1 MADISVF
8 DSIDSI
14 ESPES
19 IPLTLYLHEV
29 QSGRWQDQVLQV
41 RAISDKKRRD
51 TVKKSLPGVTF
62 SGLFSKRKDDCLIQH
77 SGFICIDIDDLDEDV
92 EAFKEILI
100 KDRYVYSCFTSVSG
114 TGLRVLFRIASQHH
128 RESYYGISDYLR
140 KHYGL
145 ITDPQSMVPSRSFYI
160 TYDPFLYL
168 ASGVVPVFTDYP
180 KEIKHQKTENFAF
193 AEDDFFN
200 ILNQIETKRINL
212 CDSYQDWLKIGFALS
227 NKFGENG
234 RDYYHIV
241 SSMSEKYN
249 IRQCDKQYTYC
260 IRHKAMNVATIATF
274 YWYCKQAGLQITS
287 ERTQKIRKITVTGKS
302 AGLRKEQIV
311 ENLKKFENIQGEDVP
326 KIVADIFETSTG
338 ISQDDNLIDQ
348 LEAYLNNNYIFKRDE
363 ISKAIEKFPGRQRI
377 DQVEFNSIW
386 KSAKRVLK
394 LVDYQLFDR
403 VMNSN
408 FIPNYNPLWDY
419 FQELGGEWKNPV
431 LPHFAVEN
439 QVFETPLLDAFAST
453 IINDNPAHTAYFI
466 KKWVVSIVASAFK
479 SHSPLV
485 LILTGRQ
492 NTGKTEWFRR
502 LLPKEL
508 REPVDYYAESKLEK
522 DKDDELLMCSKLII
536 MDDEFGGKGKNE
548 YEKFKTLTSKQIFS
562 IRPPYGRM
570 SVDYMRLA
578 VLAGTSNFSEVLSD
592 PTGNRRIIPI
602 SVGDTNKNLY
612 NSINKRDLFKEA
624 YEILNNGFDWR
635 IISKSDVEYLN
646 HNSEKYQTISE
657 ESELIEKL
665 YIPSEEDLW
674 LTATE
679 IKIELDYI
687 AQRSRLTVDKVGK
700 QLRKLGFPQRSFYNS
715 DTKNSTRKWGVKKRP
730 GEGSPNHNSVNP
742 VYIPPDTDK
751 SIPF

>member
-145 ITDPQSMVPSRSFYI
+145 ITDPQSMVPSRSFYV
-160 TYDPFLYL
+160 TYDPFLYI

-249 IRQCDKQYTYC
+249 VRQCDKQYTYC

-326 KIVADIFETSTG
+326 KIVTDIFDTSIG

-348 LEAYLNNNYIFKRDE
+348 LEAYLNNNFIFKRDE
-363 ISKAIEKFPGRQRI
+363 ITKRIEEYPGRNKVDEQRY
-377 DQVEFNSIW
+377 NSIW
-386 KSAKRVLK
+386 MAVKKMLKS
-394 LVDYQLFDR
+394 VDYPLFDKL
-403 VMNSN
+403 MHSN
-408 FIPNYNPLWDY
+408 FIPTYNPLWDY
-419 FQELGGEWKNPV
+419 FQELGGEWKYPV
-431 LPHFAVEN
+431 LPPFAVDD
-439 QVFETPLLDAFAST
+439 QVVESPLIDLLSST
-453 IINDNPAHTAYFI
+453 IENESPAFTQYFI
-466 KKWVVSIVASAFK
+466 RKWIISIIASVFK
-479 SHSPLV
+479 VHSPLV
-485 LILTGRQ
+485 LVLTGRQ
-492 NTGKTEWFRR
+492 NTGKTHWFRH
-502 LLPKEL
+502 LLPEDL
-508 REPVDYYAESKLEK
+508 RKPVEYYMEAKPDA
-522 DKDDELLMCSKLII
+522 DKDYMIRMCDKLIM
-536 MDDEFGGKGKNE
+536 MDDEWNVRRQKEAEF
-548 YEKFKTLTSKQIFS
+548 FKELTSRQSFT
-562 IRPPYGRM
+562 IRPPYGRDA
-570 SVDYMRLA
+570 VEFTRLA
-578 VLAGTSNFSEVLSD
+578 VLCGTSNGTEVLQD
-592 PTGNRRIIPI
+592 YTGNRRIIPI
-602 SVGDTNKNLY
+602 EVINTNKLLY
-612 NSINKRDLFKEA
+612 NSIDKRELFKEA
-624 YEILNNGFDWR
+624 YQLCNNGFDWR
-635 IISKSDVEYLN
+635 VISNKDIKYLN
-646 HNSEKYQTISE
+646 ESTTKFESVVE
-657 ESELIEKL
+657 EGELIAKL
-665 YIPSEEDLW
+665 FIPSTDDIW
-674 LTATE
+674 LTSSE
-679 IKIELDYI
+679 IKIELERI
-687 AQRSRLTVDKVGK
+687 SPRGSFNIVRIGKELGRLNFTQKSKWDKDLK
-700 QLRKLGFPQRSFYNS
+700 APIK
-715 DTKNSTRKWGVKKRP
+715 KWGVKKRP
-730 GEGSPNHNSVNP
+730 GEGSPN
-742 VYIPPDTDK
+742 YIPPDTDK